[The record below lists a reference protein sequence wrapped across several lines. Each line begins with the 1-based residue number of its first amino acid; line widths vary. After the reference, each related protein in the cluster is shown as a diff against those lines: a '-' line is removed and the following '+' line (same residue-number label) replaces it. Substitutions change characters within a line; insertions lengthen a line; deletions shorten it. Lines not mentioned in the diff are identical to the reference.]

1 MYQEPDQF
9 PAEEPEAPAETPE
22 PQLEPVPE
30 PEPEPAPP
38 PAAQPEKKPRRHRGL
53 FFGLG
58 VLLLAGAAMAQPL
71 RDRLLQAGR
80 AGLAAVQTFASST
93 PEEAELTL
101 PEIGIWAL
109 QLGVF
114 DSGERAAQ
122 EQ

>member
-58 VLLLAGAAMAQPL
+58 VLLLAGEGLHIVKLNLDDGVLVAEGRILAMEY
-71 RDRLLQAGR
+71 
-80 AGLAAVQTFASST
+80 VQENKPAKK
-93 PEEAELTL
+93 
-101 PEIGIWAL
+101 
-109 QLGVF
+109 GVF
-114 DSGERAAQ
+114 SGLFR
-122 EQ
+122 